1 VTGAGR
7 PTDLTTTDASMRR
20 WEWLPLIAGAIFAV
34 AALGAASVETPTV
47 DEFAHVPAGVVHWR
61 QARFDLYPN
70 NPPLGKM
77 WVAAPLALDPSVRS
91 PRFDGEGVGWAPW
104 VHGTAFQDANRGAY
118 LSLMQR
124 SRWTTIPVVL
134 ATAWLVYLWSRS
146 LFGPFAGALSAS
158 LFLLCPTVLAHGH
171 LATVDAACAATIFA
185 AVFAARWAS
194 RTPTPTRFLAAGALL
209 GLALAV
215 KFSAIFLLLLLPW
228 LPVVFAWKR
237 LDQVRRGRS
246 ALLRV
251 VLYGGA
257 AWVVLNASMGFAGTF
272 SLVGAWQPRSE
283 AFQRLVRRVPSWTPL
298 PLPRDYLG
306 GVDAL
311 QHDIE
316 AGNYRAYLGGEW
328 SDVGW
333 SRYYLVAFAVKE
345 SELVVV
351 LAALSLAGVLAA
363 PIGLRER
370 VFLLAPPLLFLSIAS
385 FWNSLFL
392 GIRYILPS
400 FPFLFTAMGALFAL
414 IERPWRAGVAAE
426 RPPPAL
432 RDRRVWT
439 AAAVFGWAAYLAV
452 AEFPDYLSYF
462 NRFAGGRARGADWL
476 IDSNLDWGQDLHRLR
491 DLGRELGVQRW
502 RLAYFGHVDPSLYG
516 VEYELPPPRPEFGVY
531 AASVNF
537 LRGMRYAA
545 LDPDGR
551 LTYLG
556 GRIDWMS
563 DLAPTGWAGDSIALF
578 DLRERADLETLS
590 ERDAY
595 NLGIVFLA
603 NGDIPKAR
611 KLLRRAVGG
620 RPDWAEARFQYGL
633 ALLRSGRTPEAVESL
648 RLAVHLRP
656 DWPVAQ
662 NHVAWILATHPDD
675 QVRNGAEAVRLAE
688 AACRRTA
695 RKRLEYLDT
704 LAAALAE
711 TGRFVEAIAVCQEG
725 REKGL
730 AAGREDVARS
740 FERAAEQFRAG
751 RPVRDG
757 G

>member
-1 VTGAGR
+1 MTGAR
-7 PTDLTTTDASMRR
+7 ADHATTDLSMRR
-20 WEWLPLIAGAIFAV
+20 WEWLPLLAGAIFTL
-34 AALGAASVETPTV
+34 AALGAAALETPTV

-104 VHGTAFQDANRGAY
+104 VHGTEFQYANRASY

-146 LFGPFAGALSAS
+146 LFGRFAGSLSAS
-158 LFLLCPTVLAHGH
+158 LFLLSPTLLAHGH

-185 AVFAARWAS
+185 AVFAARWAAQS
-194 RTPTPTRFLAAGALL
+194 PTPLRFTVAGAVL

-215 KFSAIFLLLLLPW
+215 KFSAVFLLLLLPW
-228 LPVVFAWKR
+228 IPAVFARHR
-237 LDQVRRGRS
+237 LEAGRRLRS
-246 ALLRV
+246 TLLRV
-251 VLYGGA
+251 ALYGAA
-257 AWVVLNASMGFAGTF
+257 AWVVLNASMGFDGAF
-272 SLVGAWQPRSE
+272 SPLGAWQPRSQ
-283 AFQRLVRRVPSWTPL
+283 AFKSFAERLPSWTPL
-298 PLPRDYLG
+298 PVPRDYLG

-311 QHDIE
+311 QHDLE
-316 AGNYRAYLGGEW
+316 AGNYRAYLAGDW
-328 SDVGW
+328 SDQGW

-363 PIGLRER
+363 PVGLHER
-370 VFLLAPPLLFLSIAS
+370 AFLLAPPLLFLSIAS

-392 GIRYILPS
+392 GIRYILPA
-400 FPFLFTAMGALFAL
+400 FPFLFTAMGSLFFL
-414 IERPWRAGVAAE
+414 LERRLKADSAE
-426 RPPPAL
+426 RPAPPF
-432 RDRRVWT
+432 RDARVWT
-439 AAAVFGWAAYLAV
+439 AAVVFGYSAYLAV
-452 AEFPDYLSYF
+452 AEFPGYLSYF
-462 NRFAGGRARGADWL
+462 NRFAGGRTRGAEWL
-476 IDSNLDWGQDLHRLR
+476 VDSNLDWGQDLYRLPDR
-491 DLGRELGVQRW
+491 GRELNTQRW
-502 RLAYFGHVDPSLYG
+502 RLAYFGHVDPALYG
-516 VEYELPPPRPEFGVY
+516 VEFELPPGRPEFGVY
-531 AASVNF
+531 AVSVNF

-556 GRIDWMS
+556 GRIDWMM

-578 DLRERADLETLS
+578 DLRERDDLVSLS

-595 NLGIVFLA
+595 NLGIVYLA
-603 NGDIPKAR
+603 QGDVPKALE
-611 KLLRRAVGG
+611 LLRRAVGG
-620 RPDWAEARFQYGL
+620 KPDWAEARFHYGL
-633 ALLRSGRTPEAVESL
+633 ALLQSGRSPEALDAL
-648 RLAVHLRP
+648 RLAIHLRP
-656 DWPVAQ
+656 DWPAAQ
-662 NHVAWILATHPDD
+662 NHLAWILATHPDD
-675 QVRNGAEAVRLAE
+675 ALRSGDEAVRLAE
-688 AACRRTA
+688 AACSRTA
-695 RKRLEYLDT
+695 RNRLEYLDT

-711 TGRFVEAIAVCQEG
+711 AGRFDEAVAVCREG
-725 REKGL
+725 RDKAL

-740 FERAAEQFRAG
+740 FERAAEQFRSA